1 MNIASIFEGYTKYVA
16 PEMTT
21 RIVNDTDSKLF
32 ELDDETNQVEEVEKT
47 VEKIETGLSDDDVT
61 KIATKVAEIMNK
73 GGE

>member
-21 RIVNDTDSKLF
+21 IVNDTDSKLF

-47 VEKIETGLSDDDVT
+47 VKKIETGLSDDDVT